1 MKYLGGLIGFS
12 VAAFLP
18 YFGQNYIMTKIED
31 EITHT
36 LRKKVFS
43 KLMVMPVQWHERPEN

>member
-1 MKYLGGLIGFS
+1 VKYLGGLIGFS